1 MKRAVFKQLIKKLFL
16 FSVILSVVGTNLLFT
31 PSEASAEG
39 GVSISIGS
47 GTGDPEASVKIPVN
61 ISGIPSLG
69 INNIDFELSYDSNN
83 LEFIS
88 AIPGAIYDVPTDF
101 SYFNT
106 SENGVG
112 KIKFLF
118 SDTTQGSQ
126 PLKKEGVM
134 VELNFKVKK
143 SAVQGVYKIQ
153 KYEIGSCS
161 SIDSANKKLV
171 PVNVNFNDGAITVT
185 NAATPTPT
193 PSGQVPT
200 PTATVTPTPVKVS
213 PSAKS
218 STAPSSV
225 VSNSNP
231 VNTPISSESRVTPTS
246 AIKATPIVL
255 VNENKKLIP
264 KGIPADLAITVK
276 TDKNIYKEDEII
288 SFKIKYLNRLDKE
301 ASNVVISAEFPAGTV
316 PILSSIKPMGKLK
329 DNGMEWEIDSLGIGK
344 VGEIEYQL
352 QVSKLPIAMTTTTA
366 VVTIDSNDNILKND
380 DNKSLARFLLLKN
393 NTVLS
398 HKKYMN
404 GYPDGTIK
412 PDKEITRA
420 EVAVLFANLLAL
432 DTSDNTT
439 VAYQDVKKGHWALK
453 YINAVSKAGI
463 FKGSTVKGVSLF
475 NPNNFITRAELATA
489 ISRYLELGENRTP
502 LEVHF
507 SDIVGHWSMKYVEE
521 AYRLNIV
528 SGYSNAKFLPNNKI
542 KRAEVLVMLNRMSFR
557 GPVSTDEASPFKDL
571 SKKHWAF
578 GHIIESTTDHNTI
591 LNGQVEIKQ

>member
-1 MKRAVFKQLIKKLFL
+1 MKRAVFKQRIKKLFL
-16 FSVILSVVGTNLLFT
+16 FSVILSVLGTNLLFT
-31 PSEASAEG
+31 PSQASAEG
-39 GVSISIGS
+39 GVNISIGS
-47 GTGDPEASVKIPVN
+47 TTGDPDASVKIPIN
-61 ISGIPSLG
+61 ISGIPTAG
-69 INNIDFELSYDSNN
+69 INNIDFKLSYDSNS
-83 LEFIS
+83 LEFVS
-88 AIPGAIYDVPTDF
+88 ADPGTIYDNPTDF
-101 SYFNT
+101 SCFNK
-106 SENGVG
+106 SEDGVG
-112 KIKFLF
+112 AIGFLF
-118 SDTTQGSQ
+118 NDVTQGSQ

-134 VELNFKVKK
+134 VTINFKVKK
-143 SAVQGVYKIQ
+143 KVVQGVYTVQ
-153 KYEIGSCS
+153 KVEFGSCS
-161 SIDSANKKLV
+161 TLDSNKKMV
-171 PVNVNFNDGAITVT
+171 PVTVNFNSGAITVT

-193 PSGQVPT
+193 PLGQVPT
-200 PTATVTPTPVKVS
+200 PTATVTPTPVRVS
-213 PSAKS
+213 PSAQS
-218 STAPSSV
+218 SAVSS
-225 VSNSNP
+225 SNP
-231 VNTPISSESRVTPTS
+231 VNTPVPSEPKFTPTS
-246 AIKATPIVL
+246 AIMATPIVL

-276 TDKNIYKEDEII
+276 TDKNIYKEEEII

-301 ASNVVISAEFPAGTV
+301 ASNVVISAQFPEGTV

-329 DNGMEWEIDSLGIGK
+329 DSGMEWEIDSIGIGK

-352 QVSKLPIAMTTTTA
+352 QVSKLPIAMTTAKA
-366 VVTIDSNDNILKND
+366 VITIDSNDNVLKND
-380 DNKSLARFLLLKN
+380 DNKSIARFLLLKN

-420 EVAVLFANLLAL
+420 EVAVLFANLLGL

-439 VAYQDVKKGHWALK
+439 VVYQDVKKGHWALK

-475 NPNNFITRAELATA
+475 SPNNFITRAELATA

-502 LEVHF
+502 LELHF
-507 SDIVGHWSMKYVEE
+507 SDIVGHWSMNYVEE

-591 LNGQVEIKQ
+591 LNGQVETKQ